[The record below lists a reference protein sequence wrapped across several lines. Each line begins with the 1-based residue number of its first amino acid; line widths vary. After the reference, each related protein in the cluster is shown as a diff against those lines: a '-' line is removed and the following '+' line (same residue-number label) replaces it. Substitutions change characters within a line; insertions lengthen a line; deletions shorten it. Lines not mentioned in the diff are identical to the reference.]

1 MKNPETLSIYA
12 GLGVFKFLMV
22 LLVVAVFLAG
32 CAPDPTPDKL
42 AGPPKYLMTAPKPFP
57 TMKDGDD
64 AVAKLAES
72 AEIHNRN
79 ARKIRGLQGYIKTV
93 RKEGS

>member
-1 MKNPETLSIYA
+1 VSEREHLSILA
-12 GLGVFKFLMV
+12 GLGVIK
-22 LLVVAVFLAG
+22 LVFVIIALTVFFAG

-42 AGPPKYLMTAPKPFP
+42 VGPPKYLMTAPKPFP

-64 AVAKLAES
+64 AVAKLAEA
-72 AEIHNRN
+72 AEAHNRN

-93 RKEGS
+93 RKE

>member
-1 MKNPETLSIYA
+1 MKQETLSIFA
-12 GLGVFKFLMV
+12 GLAVIKL
-22 LLVVAVFLAG
+22 LLVFIAVTVFLAG

-42 AGPPKYLMTAPKPFP
+42 IGPPKYLMAPPKPFP

-64 AVAKLAES
+64 AVAKLAEA
-72 AEIHNRN
+72 AEAHNRN

-93 RKEGS
+93 RKE